1 MNHWITRAVTKARLN
16 QSLEHLTAEWEVKGL
31 IPGGRTNTKG
41 LQKKKKLGNEGIAF
55 ALQTARPSHDLD
67 DYVKWRS
74 RLQYNTWLQCPQVI
88 L

>member
-41 LQKKKKLGNEGIAF
+41 LQKKKNLEMKVLPLPCKL
-55 ALQTARPSHDLD
+55 LDLRMI
-67 DYVKWRS
+67 WM
-74 RLQYNTWLQCPQVI
+74 TT
-88 L
+88 